1 MQDYGGAVYVY
12 TEAFSFL
19 RNMVINM
26 STLFYIPT
34 SLPGILELE
43 MVCRRNADFICGF
56 IWTGRQFNV
65 YGRPISSQNTSC
77 GIQPT
82 FIRSLWCGFILPF
95 LQFHVDRTRSRPQQ

>member
-1 MQDYGGAVYVY
+1 
-12 TEAFSFL
+12 
-19 RNMVINM
+19 M
-26 STLFYIPT
+26 SNFILHST

-43 MVCRRNADFICGF
+43 MVCRWIADFICGF

-65 YGRPISSQNTSC
+65 YGRPISTKNTSC

-82 FIRSLWCGFILPF
+82 FIRSLWCGFIFPF